1 MTPAAPTPGDWL
13 SALKTSHERLAAD
26 VGELTVKELAGP
38 SYDRE
43 WSIAQVLSHLG
54 SGADIFSLVL
64 RAGRRGEP
72 APELA
77 DIESIWARWNART
90 PEDQVV
96 YALVADRTLVAEFEE
111 LDEAQR
117 ESWHLSFFGS
127 EQDFGDLLRYRLS
140 EHALHTWDAEVPRHP
155 AATLAPDATALLVD
169 TLPQFVGRLGPPAGS
184 PGACWSRPP
193 GPNAGCCWWPATRW
207 NCTRWATM
215 TTPGPTPRLRPG
227 AHRISDCRPRPSSAW
242 WPGAW
247 TPSTPRPSRATPTS
261 MPCADSS
268 PDSDPTDPE
277 LSTHTTS
284 TSTEQPNAISP
295 QPP

>member
-184 PGACWSRPP
+184 PRRVLVSTTRPERRLLLVAGDTVELHPVGDDDHAGADTEAEAGGASHLGLPAEAFIRLVAGRMDPQHSPAVEGDADLDALRRLFP
-193 GPNAGCCWWPATRW
+193 GF
-207 NCTRWATM
+207 
-215 TTPGPTPRLRPG
+215 
-227 AHRISDCRPRPSSAW
+227 
-242 WPGAW
+242 
-247 TPSTPRPSRATPTS
+247 
-261 MPCADSS
+261 
-268 PDSDPTDPE
+268 
-277 LSTHTTS
+277 
-284 TSTEQPNAISP
+284 
-295 QPP
+295 